1 MGWKNKIN
9 HKRLRRHDGD
19 NKNTSLS
26 NKLKQENKITDEFE
40 IMLASLT
47 LEEIIALK
55 LELASKAVSGHL
67 YGLPL
72 WGSLPNIAKDAI
84 LKYLT
89 SACKSQADVAR
100 ALGVNKVRLNEI
112 YKKFRV
118 RDYFNN
124 FEDF

>member
-1 MGWKNKIN
+1 MGWKGKIN
-9 HKRLRRHDGD
+9 KKLLKRHDGN

-26 NKLKQENKITDEFE
+26 NKLKQENKITEEFE

-55 LELASKAVSGHL
+55 LELASKAVNGHL

-100 ALGVNKVRLNEI
+100 ALGINKIRLNEI

-118 RDYFNN
+118 KDYFNN